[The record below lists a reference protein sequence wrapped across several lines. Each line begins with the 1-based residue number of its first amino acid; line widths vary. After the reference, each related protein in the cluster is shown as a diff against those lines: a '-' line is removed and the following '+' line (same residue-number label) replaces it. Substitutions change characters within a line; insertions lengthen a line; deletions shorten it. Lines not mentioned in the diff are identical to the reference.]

1 MTLRQIDILMVE
13 DNPGDVELTR
23 LALSRAKIALRDGL
37 SVVDNGEDAM
47 RFLRKEGAF
56 SKAPSPDLVL
66 LDLNLPGKSGREVL
80 DEIKKDP
87 ELRIIPVVI
96 LTSSEAEADIV
107 RSYKLHA
114 NAYVRKPLDLDQLN
128 IIVQAIQSFWFTVA
142 TLPPKA

>member
-1 MTLRQIDILMVE
+1 MMLRAIDILMVE

-23 LALSRAKIALRDGL
+23 RALSRAKIAIHDGL
-37 SVVDNGEDAM
+37 NVVDNGEDAM
-47 RFLRKEGAF
+47 RFLRREGPF
-56 SKAPSPDLVL
+56 SKAPRPDLVL

-80 DEIKKDP
+80 HEIKQDP
-87 ELRIIPVVI
+87 ELRVIPVVI

-114 NAYVRKPLDLDQLN
+114 NAYVRKPLDMDQLH

-142 TLPPKA
+142 TLPPKG